1 MYVNGEV
8 ASDYDEEDP
17 LTFWA
22 TIQHHLPLLGKL
34 APHVLCCPASSAQSE
49 RDFSHTGLILTSRRS
64 LLSPKYVSS
73 LEFIAAAHR
82 VGLGSF

>member
-22 TIQHHLPLLGKL
+22 TIQHRIPILGKL
-34 APHVLCCPASSAQSE
+34 ARHVLCFPASSAQSE
-49 RDFSHTGLILTSRRS
+49 RDFSHICLILTSRRS

-73 LEFIAAAHR
+73 LEFIAAAQR
-82 VGLGSF
+82 AGLGSF